1 MSACFRFSCATAKL
15 NARVLA
21 RTCDRKLRASSLDNQ
36 LNRGCRC
43 VQSDRVERCAA
54 DLLSCDTCKDCGGTR
69 VRSAAAA
76 PEMGAQRDSN
86 ANFASVAPKRAHRST
101 RRHQNR
107 RRGMRGSHPGTILSE
122 RAAAP
127 VATVAYNRRCR
138 RCLVDGPVFIPGDH
152 RLHDCSAQQAKC
164 DVTPGE
170 RSPLAARNLARVGAF
185 P

>member
-1 MSACFRFSCATAKL
+1 MRP
-15 NARVLA
+15 R
-21 RTCDRKLRASSLDNQ
+21 
-36 LNRGCRC
+36 
-43 VQSDRVERCAA
+43 
-54 DLLSCDTCKDCGGTR
+54 DLLSCDPAKTAVAR
-69 VRSAAAA
+69 VSDQRPRPGEGRSAHS
-76 PEMGAQRDSN
+76 G

-164 DVTPGE
+164 DVIPGE
-170 RSPLAARNLARVGAF
+170 RSPLARGTWPELARFHETQVDESASVRLCCAIINIRPRHHTRGMSPDPLLPGSNTLRAYSS
-185 P
+185 

>member
-1 MSACFRFSCATAKL
+1 MQSRP
-15 NARVLA
+15 R
-21 RTCDRKLRASSLDNQ
+21 RAMRPRN
-36 LNRGCRC
+36 
-43 VQSDRVERCAA
+43 
-54 DLLSCDTCKDCGGTR
+54 LLSCDPAKTAVAR
-69 VRSAAAA
+69 VSDQRPRRRRRALSAF
-76 PEMGAQRDSN
+76 RR
-86 ANFASVAPKRAHRST
+86 NFASVAPKRAHRST

>member
-1 MSACFRFSCATAKL
+1 MPIRAIQTALSDAPAELVVVRPGKDRGSA
-15 NARVLA
+15 
-21 RTCDRKLRASSLDNQ
+21 
-36 LNRGCRC
+36 
-43 VQSDRVERCAA
+43 
-54 DLLSCDTCKDCGGTR
+54 R

-76 PEMGAQRDSN
+76 PEKGAQRIQAQTLLQLLQSERID
-86 ANFASVAPKRAHRST
+86 RT

>member
-1 MSACFRFSCATAKL
+1 MPIRAIQTALSDEPGELVVVRPGK
-15 NARVLA
+15 
-21 RTCDRKLRASSLDNQ
+21 DR
-36 LNRGCRC
+36 
-43 VQSDRVERCAA
+43 
-54 DLLSCDTCKDCGGTR
+54 GGTR

-76 PEMGAQRDSN
+76 PEKGAQRIQAQTLLQLLQSERIDRLD
-86 ANFASVAPKRAHRST
+86 AIKIA
-101 RRHQNR
+101 
-107 RRGMRGSHPGTILSE
+107 RGSHPGTILSE

-152 RLHDCSAQQAKC
+152 RLQDCSAQQAKC